1 MYVYLSKLES
11 LGFHN
16 VPRLFRRSSENK
28 KMTKNLYPVCLENAT
43 VDSKKEKTCLK
54 QGRS

>member
-28 KMTKNLYPVCLENAT
+28 KMTQNDAMVGQ
-43 VDSKKEKTCLK
+43 K
-54 QGRS
+54 QGSSGNEEIKLI